1 MLTVKRVERFAVSDD
16 RQRVIVVELVVELVW
31 VGVGMSRLR
40 WTGPVMRRLMLLAG
54 VVCVTAL
61 RADRKQA

>member
-16 RQRVIVVELVVELVW
+16 RQGVVVVELVVELVW
-31 VGVGMSRLR
+31 VGVGMSGLR
-40 WTGPVMRRLMLLAG
+40 GTGPVMRRVMLLAG